1 MNFKNKIIL
10 NYDKFLTVVI
20 KNSYQEFFRSI
31 SIFYLIVIILWFE
44 IRKTNVL
51 HNGNVIFII
60 LLSNHRITFV
70 NFVRRY

>member
-31 SIFYLIVIILWFE
+31 SIFYLIII
-44 IRKTNVL
+44 
-51 HNGNVIFII
+51 IFQKDER
-60 LLSNHRITFV
+60 SA
-70 NFVRRY
+70 